1 MSASKLTMR
10 RLALSASLLCLVAG
24 FAWGG
29 DVTVYEKAPS
39 VDELQRQLTGNGD
52 GKKKLKTRSIVFG
65 DAPAQEAAPAPQ
77 PAAAMPAQPA
87 ATTEPAIQQAAPAPA
102 APAPAPVTAYAPAAA
117 PVAAAPTKAP
127 AAQTMQISEN
137 AIAFPINFRVN
148 SSEIMPESVP
158 FIESIAGLLQKDPSL
173 RLLIEGH
180 TDMSGSPARNTVLS
194 RERAFSVMNYLVDR
208 FRVDPMRLVPVGKG
222 FSEPL
227 GGMEPTNPKN
237 RRVQF
242 RIIG

>member
-1 MSASKLTMR
+1 M
-10 RLALSASLLCLVAG
+10 LLLVSG

-39 VDELQRQLTGNGD
+39 VEELQQKLTGGQ
-52 GKKKLKTRSIVFG
+52 GKKKLRTRSIVFG
-65 DAPAQEAAPAPQ
+65 DAPAPQQEAPAPAAPQ
-77 PAAAMPAQPA
+77 PAAAVAPSQQGAPAVAYAP
-87 ATTEPAIQQAAPAPA
+87 PPSAPAPQQA
-102 APAPAPVTAYAPAAA
+102 
-117 PVAAAPTKAP
+117 
-127 AAQTMQISEN
+127 MQVGER

-148 SSEIMPESVP
+148 SSEVLPESVP
-158 FIESIAGLLQKDPSL
+158 FIESIAGLMQKDPSV

-180 TDMSGSPARNTVLS
+180 TDMSGSAARNTALS
-194 RERAFSVMNYLVDR
+194 RERAFSVMNYLIDHY
-208 FRVDPMRLVPVGKG
+208 RVDPMRLVPVGKG